1 MKAQAKVQQEQR
13 AAAATEDAE
22 MVGAENSEMQA
33 LAEKHVEKAKKTN
46 TAFYDKV
53 FSMLQNKVVIVG
65 QNDLNEF
72 PMLVSQAGQAINFVN
87 NNI

>member
-1 MKAQAKVQQEQR
+1 MA
-13 AAAATEDAE
+13 
-22 MVGAENSEMQA
+22 GAENSEMQA

-72 PMLVSQAGQAINFVN
+72 PVLVS
-87 NNI
+87 